1 MDWDSHYMPPEH
13 YEPSIEFDFYTF
25 FDGIEVCYHW
35 EEGYL
40 TDEDGEEV
48 DLETHPHADE
58 IQAYIEQN
66 LWEISLPEDPHEE
79 AIDNHIVSFVP
90 QINKG
95 TAVWQFL
102 HVRTIPEDGDWGD
115 TVPPTND
122 LVKRAYEQLGNPF
135 ISVYPQWKEFERF
148 EMG

>member
-66 LWEISLPEDPHEE
+66 LEISLPEDPHEE

-90 QINKG
+90 QINKELPFG
-95 TAVWQFL
+95 TPMSELSPKMRLGRHHPPDQRPCEEGL
-102 HVRTIPEDGDWGD
+102 RTPG
-115 TVPPTND
+115 
-122 LVKRAYEQLGNPF
+122 QPF
-135 ISVYPQWKEFERF
+135 HFCVSSMERV
-148 EMG
+148 